1 MPLRKRTTIL
11 CLYSILLIVVV
22 VLKFHGSIAEFSMNI
37 QQNIDYLLAYGEDIP
52 ANYIPFRTLRM
63 YLSEL
68 PDLIAV
74 KNLLGNLIPWIPL
87 GLLWRWRF
95 SNAKIISV
103 LAGLAAF
110 CLCGEILQVNTYTG
124 IFDIDDCL
132 LNFVGCLIGLG
143 LWRILRGRME

>member
-22 VLKFHGSIAEFSMNI
+22 VLKFHGSIADFSMNI
-37 QQNIDYLLAYGEDIP
+37 QQNIDYVAAYGEIP
-52 ANYIPFRTLRM
+52 ANYVPLRTLRM

-95 SNAKIISV
+95 SNANIISA
-103 LAGLAAF
+103 LIAMAAF
-110 CLCGEILQVNTYTG
+110 CLFGELLQLITYTG
-124 IFDIDDCL
+124 SFDIDDFL